1 MNLIKRINDYLR
13 TPITPEL
20 LEKWEKDI
28 KLDEIDNVLREDM
41 RKLEEAL
48 IKKDKL

>member
-1 MNLIKRINDYLR
+1 MNLLKRINDYLR

-28 KLDEIDNVLREDM
+28 KLDEIDDGKSEHM
-41 RKLEEAL
+41 RKIDEAL
-48 IKKDKL
+48 IKKDNL

>member
-1 MNLIKRINDYLR
+1 MKNKRIQDYLR

-28 KLDEIDNVLREDM
+28 RLEEMDNILREDM
-41 RKLEEAL
+41 RILEEVL